1 MVLGAALAAMA
12 GGCQRELDMSRVHGQ
27 ERAATT
33 VRYLG
38 VRGETRL
45 YPDYGALDARI
56 LSPSSAPGPGR

>member
-1 MVLGAALAAMA
+1 MG
-12 GGCQRELDMSRVHGQ
+12 RIYGQ

-45 YPDYGALDARI
+45 YPDYGSIDARI
-56 LSPSSAPGPGR
+56 VSPDQGTPSPSPRRRP